1 MQQDSLWASFL
12 KTGRVEDYL
21 RYRGIDIYARTDRPE
36 KEKQRHEADDR
47 RPHHPGKQQYW

>member
-1 MQQDSLWASFL
+1 MQQDSLWTSFL

-36 KEKQRHEADDR
+36 KEKRRHEADDR